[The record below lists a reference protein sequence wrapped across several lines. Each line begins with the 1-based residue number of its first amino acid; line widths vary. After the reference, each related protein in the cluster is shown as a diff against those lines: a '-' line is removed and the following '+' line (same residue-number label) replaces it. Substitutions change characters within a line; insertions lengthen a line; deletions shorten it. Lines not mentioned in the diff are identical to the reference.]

1 LELLLANNKNPF
13 NNIVI
18 ERKELIIMSCITGK
32 TCVKLTGNLKKD
44 TSICASCRDVLK
56 VDMARIILEMDPIYL
71 HEGNRN
77 NSGRPHKLT
86 PTEQHD
92 IKYAHRNG
100 QSMGSLSRKYG
111 VSKTTIFNIVN

>member
-1 LELLLANNKNPF
+1 
-13 NNIVI
+13 
-18 ERKELIIMSCITGK
+18 MTCITSR
-32 TCVKLTGNLKKD
+32 TCVKLTGNSKKD

-77 NSGRPHKLT
+77 NSGRSPKLT
-86 PTEQHD
+86 ATEQHD

-100 QSMGSLSRKYG
+100 QSMGKLAKKYG
-111 VSKTTIFNIVN
+111 VSKATIFNIVN